1 MITLIGH
8 GYLGGYIQ
16 RELENQN
23 LKYLW
28 ITHTDKLCKIF
39 PIPHIDQALP
49 AAIAE
54 FTMVSGT
61 NCK

>member
-23 LKYLW
+23 LN
-28 ITHTDKLCKIF
+28 KIF